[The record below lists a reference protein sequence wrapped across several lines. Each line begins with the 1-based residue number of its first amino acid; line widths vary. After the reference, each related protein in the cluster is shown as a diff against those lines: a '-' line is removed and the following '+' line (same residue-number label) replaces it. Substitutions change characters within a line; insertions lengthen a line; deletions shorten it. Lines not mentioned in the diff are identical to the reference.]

1 MIDVSKVEINEEANE
16 VLITGVNL
24 DDIWCFTDNPEEDAQ
39 CKTEQFKFDITV
51 AGQKKYLYLIT
62 KSCKKA
68 NKFNHMNLRLEALV
82 GEIISISNN
91 FKVR

>member
-1 MIDVSKVEINEEANE
+1 MIDVSKVEINKEANE

-24 DDIWCFTDNPEEDAQ
+24 DDIWCFTDTPEEDEQ
-39 CKTEQFKFDITV
+39 CKIEQYKFDISM
-51 AGQKKYLYLIT
+51 AGPKKYLTKLV

-68 NKFNHMNLRLEALV
+68 DKFNHMNLKLDALV